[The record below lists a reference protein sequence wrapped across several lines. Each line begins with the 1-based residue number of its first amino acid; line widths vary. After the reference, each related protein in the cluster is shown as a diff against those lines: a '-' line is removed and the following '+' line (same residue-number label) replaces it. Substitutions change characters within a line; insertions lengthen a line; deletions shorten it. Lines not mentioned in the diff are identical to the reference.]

1 MAKKTKRTK
10 KLVIVESPA
19 KAKTIGKILGRTY
32 KVLASVGHVRDLPKS
47 TLGIDIENNFE
58 PKYINIRGKGPIIN
72 ELRKEAKKA
81 DKIYLATDPD
91 REGEAISWHLAH
103 ILKIDPEDK
112 IRVEFNEI
120 TKDAIKNAI
129 KNPRRLDI
137 DLIDA
142 QQARRILDR
151 LVGYKISPLLWKKI
165 RKGLS
170 AGRVQSVATKII
182 CDREEE
188 INEFV
193 PEEYWS
199 IVALLSKEQEEFEAK
214 FTGKLINGKE
224 EKVELNSKEDV
235 DSILENLDKGKFLVN
250 TVKKGNRKRNPYS
263 PYTTSTLQQD
273 ASRRL
278 GFTTRK
284 TMSVAQQLYE
294 GIDLGKEGT
303 VGLITYMRTDSTRI
317 SQEALDLS
325 KTYIIET
332 FGKEFSNGGKTYSGK
347 KKKGSQDAHE
357 AVRPT
362 GILRVPKEI
371 KDSLSKDQF
380 KLYNLIW
387 NRLIA
392 SQMAP
397 ANYETI
403 SVTILNDDL
412 VFKASGSKL
421 IFLGFL
427 KVYSN
432 IDDRDKD
439 MDIPS
444 LEKNDLLLLKDLN
457 EIQHFTKAPPRF
469 TEASLI
475 KTLEEL
481 GIGRPSTYA
490 PTIGTILARTYVIL
504 ENKSFYPT
512 ELGVLV
518 NDLLTEYFDLIINE
532 EFTAELENQLDD
544 VEEGK
549 YPWKQVVKDFY
560 GDFNKELIKAEE
572 EIDKIEIKDEVTD
585 VICEKC
591 GKNLVIK
598 TGRYGRFM
606 ACPGYPE
613 CKNTKPIIE
622 TIDVKCPK
630 CDGEIIK
637 KKSKKGRVFYGCSKY
652 PECDFI
658 SWDEPVNKKC
668 PDCKKHMVT
677 KRTKKGT
684 TIKCSDKECGYIDK
698 ENIK

>member
-91 REGEAISWHLAH
+91 REGEAISWHLAY
-103 ILKIDPEDK
+103 ILKMDPKEK
-112 IRVEFNEI
+112 IRVEFNEV
-120 TKDAIKNAI
+120 TKEAVKNAI
-129 KNPRRLDI
+129 KNPRTLDL

-188 INEFV
+188 INEFI

-199 IVALLSKEQEEFEAK
+199 IVALLSKDNEEFEAK
-214 FTGKLINGKE
+214 FTGKLVSGKE
-224 EKVELNSKEDV
+224 EKIELSSKEDV
-235 DSILENLDKGKFLVN
+235 VSVVENLDKENFLVQD
-250 TVKKGNRKRNPYS
+250 VKKGNRKRNPYS

-284 TMSVAQQLYE
+284 TMSIAQQLYE

-317 SQEALDLS
+317 SQGALDLS
-325 KTYIIET
+325 KTYITEI

-357 AVRPT
+357 AIRPT

-371 KDSLSKDQF
+371 KTSLSKDQF

-403 SVTILNDDL
+403 SVNILSNDFI
-412 VFKASGSKL
+412 FKGSGSKL

-432 IDDRDKD
+432 MDDKDKD

-444 LEKNDLLLLKDLN
+444 LEKDDLLGLKNLN
-457 EIQHFTKAPPRF
+457 ETQHFTKAPPRF

-490 PTIGTILARTYVIL
+490 PTIGTILARTYVVL

-512 ELGVLV
+512 ELGILV

-549 YPWKQVVKDFY
+549 YHWKQVVKDFY

-630 CDGEIIK
+630 CEGEIIK

-658 SWDEPVNKKC
+658 SWDEPVNEKC
-668 PDCKKHMVT
+668 PECKKHMII
-677 KRTKKGT
+677 KRTKKGA
-684 TIKCSDKECGYIDK
+684 TIKCSDKECGYIKK
-698 ENIK
+698 ENLK